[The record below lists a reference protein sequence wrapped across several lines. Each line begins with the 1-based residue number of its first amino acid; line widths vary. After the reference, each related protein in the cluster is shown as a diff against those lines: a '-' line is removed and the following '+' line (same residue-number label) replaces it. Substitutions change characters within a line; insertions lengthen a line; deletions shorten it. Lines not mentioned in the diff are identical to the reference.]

1 MRVNALNGDDDLYRI
16 APLNG
21 RLQLTYEESNWSTS
35 MEGVFVADQGDV
47 AGYNDE
53 QSTKGYMQLNLRG
66 QYEPCKGLTV
76 ATGIENVLDEQRFN
90 HLGGY
95 QNHSTSND
103 RNYLPGRNLYATLGY
118 TW

>member
-1 MRVNALNGDDDLYRI
+1 
-16 APLNG
+16 
-21 RLQLTYEESNWSTS
+21 

-66 QYEPCKGLTV
+66 QYEPYKGLTV

-95 QNHSTSND
+95 QGHDETAD